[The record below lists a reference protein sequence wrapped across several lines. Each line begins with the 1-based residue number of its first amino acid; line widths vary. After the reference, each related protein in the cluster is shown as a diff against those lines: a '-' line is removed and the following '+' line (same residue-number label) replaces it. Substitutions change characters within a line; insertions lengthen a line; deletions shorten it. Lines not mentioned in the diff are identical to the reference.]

1 MHLFEDFAQIYN
13 FREAVAL
20 KKQKGLR
27 VRQNTEQ
34 LVKNLSDTP
43 TPLILVLVLL
53 MLRVIV
59 ANYSREVLNTNVSK
73 ELVESVGRASNPP
86 EFVRVNECSR
96 TVR

>member
-20 KKQKGLR
+20 KKPKRLR

-43 TPLILVLVLL
+43 IPLILVLVLL

-59 ANYSREVLNTNVSK
+59 ANYSKEVLNTNVSQ
-73 ELVESVGRASNPP
+73 ELVESAGRASNPP